1 MTKKK
6 LAPPTWDEKNSRWK
20 KTAYCNGMSKTFYST
35 KRGATSAEREITV
48 AINQWKDK
56 IEGLTGVGHF
66 TPMSRVKD
74 VYPDFL
80 ADLQARTSQGH
91 WKPLET
97 RFKNWILPVIGIRS
111 IIDLN
116 DAILQK
122 VINHAFK
129 DGGIS
134 KKGLMN
140 IRADLSS
147 FVKFCRKNQLT
158 SYRSEDVDIPK
169 SAARKEK
176 RILQPEQLKVLF
188 SVDTSIINN
197 KRVQEPYIYAFRLQ
211 VLHCLRPGEVGGLK
225 KSDRIG
231 DIVHIQ
237 RSINSEKEITKGKND
252 NAIRAFQLSTLG
264 KECWDKQAALSDSEW
279 MFPGFITDSYRKRL
293 RAYCLSNNIPV
304 ISPYELRHTSFSIMQ
319 ALPEGLVKA
328 AGGHSKN
335 MDTFGIYGHEVQG
348 DMELTAQLLEE
359 RFDSLLSNSKNQG
372 QNKVNL
378 QNEQKETPNKPHN

>member
-1 MTKKK
+1 MPKKK

-35 KRGATSAEREITV
+35 KRGVTSAEREITA
-48 AINQWKDK
+48 AINAWKDK
-56 IEGLTGVGHF
+56 MEGLTGAGHL

-116 DAILQK
+116 DAVLQK

-158 SYRSEDVDIPK
+158 SYRPEDIDIPK
-169 SAARKEK
+169 SAERSQKS
-176 RILQPEQLKVLF
+176 ILQPDELKVLF
-188 SVDTSIINN
+188 SEDYVLMYGKPVFET
-197 KRVQEPYIYAFRLQ
+197 YIYGYRLQ
-211 VLHCLRPGEVGGLK
+211 VLHALRPGEIGGLR
-225 KSDRIG
+225 KSDRVG
-231 DIVHIQ
+231 DVVHIQ
-237 RSINSEKEITKGKND
+237 RSINTYGQETQGKND
-252 NAIRAFQLSTLG
+252 NAVRSIVLSDLA
-264 KECWDKQAALSDSEW
+264 KVCWDKQAALSDDDQ
-279 MFPGFITDSYRKRL
+279 MFPDFDGSKYRKHL
-293 RAYCLSNNIPV
+293 ISYCKQHHISQ
-304 ISPYELRHTSFSIMQ
+304 ISPYELRHTSISIMQ
-319 ALPEGLVKA
+319 TLPEGLVKA
-328 AGGHSKN
+328 VGGHSRS
-335 MDTFGIYGHEVQG
+335 MDTFGVYGHEVQG
-348 DMELTAQLLEE
+348 DKTLTAQLLQE
-359 RFDSLLSNSKNQG
+359 RFTNLLSNSEIQG
-372 QNKVNL
+372 QNKV
-378 QNEQKETPNKPHN
+378 KPEK